1 MSTTAPATLVT
12 PNLYQLQGK
21 NLHVTYSTSGI
32 DGRAHFSYQDTHQSL
47 SFRGDEI
54 RTQETEI
61 GTLVSVTLRRTVDT
75 GSTSFSVLIPTVNLE
90 QGHSAPLST
99 EGITTIHRFSVV
111 PAFNKGQTELYS
123 AATLRGTAQFVLF

>member
-1 MSTTAPATLVT
+1 MSTTAPVTLVT

-61 GTLVSVTLRRTVDT
+61 GTLVSVTLRRTGDVHLAMALYHGVAGADPDHVALDALGDLLT
-75 GSTSFSVLIPTVNLE
+75 RQPSRFTATIP
-90 QGHSAPLST
+90 
-99 EGITTIHRFSVV
+99 
-111 PAFNKGQTELYS
+111 
-123 AATLRGTAQFVLF
+123 LFIQR